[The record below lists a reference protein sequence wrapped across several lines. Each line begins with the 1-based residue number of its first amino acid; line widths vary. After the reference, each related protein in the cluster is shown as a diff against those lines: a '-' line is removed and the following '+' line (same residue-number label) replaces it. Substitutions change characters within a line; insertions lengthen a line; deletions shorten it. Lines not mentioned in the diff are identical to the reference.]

1 MESDDDCDCELDSTW
16 EDEDENKTPNEKL
29 KKSRRNMYAAKDMQD
44 FRHRCL
50 ELDDDYEEDYT
61 MEKEDDAFQINPL
74 YHLKFYR
81 GEIKAAPV
89 AIHIDGFHKDWWGQ
103 YDLLEKA
110 HYYIQWL
117 FPIQRKVNNWRIH
130 CLRKKEIMLFR
141 RDEDVKHKLIKSY
154 KVMLDFYGI
163 RLADEKTGKVERAE
177 NWKQRFNNLNRNTHN
192 NLRITRILKCLGTLG
207 LEHYQAPLVKFFL
220 HETLFQ
226 GQLKNVKQSVLDY
239 FMFAVLDKSKR
250 RELIRYAYLYFKP
263 RKDFVWG
270 SKKILKVKTYPWDC
284 HHEMTK
290 IHASLPPEEMG
301 SDNKN
306 DDQKD
311 DAVSQ
316 NRLKGE
322 CSKSSK
328 GN

>member
-1 MESDDDCDCELDSTW
+1 MYLKLVTFLRCLKSWFFGLLRFTHNLFARTWFRRINSSLRSTKHISMESDDDCDCEFDSTW

-177 NWKQRFNNLNRNTHN
+177 NWKQRFNNLNRF
-192 NLRITRILKCLGTLG
+192 ILSYLSCKMHL
-207 LEHYQAPLVKFFL
+207 
-220 HETLFQ
+220 LFRP
-226 GQLKNVKQSVLDY
+226 GINMHFHQSLQV
-239 FMFAVLDKSKR
+239 
-250 RELIRYAYLYFKP
+250 
-263 RKDFVWG
+263 
-270 SKKILKVKTYPWDC
+270 
-284 HHEMTK
+284 
-290 IHASLPPEEMG
+290 
-301 SDNKN
+301 
-306 DDQKD
+306 
-311 DAVSQ
+311 
-316 NRLKGE
+316 
-322 CSKSSK
+322 
-328 GN
+328 